1 MKGGGGEG
9 GGTGT
14 GCTVL
19 YIQAQCVQL
28 GGGGGQPAYSQLD
41 FTFYVNIDIYVH
53 LLPYTERRNNKI
65 NEELKSSFKFKFYS
79 NYPW

>member
-1 MKGGGGEG
+1 MKGGGGQG
-9 GGTGT
+9 QGVQF
-14 GCTVL
+14 CTYKLNV
-19 YIQAQCVQL
+19 YNW
-28 GGGGGQPAYSQLD
+28 GGGGQPAYSQLD